1 MAETQYRVL
10 LYNDDRSTMEFVTE
24 ALLASVPHLS
34 EPQAIDIMM
43 SAHTFGLAQV
53 TLADRI
59 NAAAYCQNLKDS
71 GLTCAIALAGDTVA
85 RDEAAIER

>member
-10 LYNDDRSTMEFVTE
+10 LYNDDRSTMESVTE

-53 TLADRI
+53 TLTDRTH
-59 NAAAYCQNLKDS
+59 AAAYCQNLKEL
-71 GLTCAIALAGDTVA
+71 GLTCAISLAGDLAV